1 MKFIHLSDL
10 HIGKRVNDFPM
21 IEEQKYILSQITDII
36 DEQGVEGVW
45 IAGDIYDR
53 AIPSAEAVQLF
64 DSFLTS
70 LAKRHLPVFAISGN
84 HDCAERVAF
93 GAKLM
98 DTCGV
103 HMAPVYDG
111 HITPVI
117 LEDAYGELA
126 IYQLPFIRPALIR
139 HIYEDET
146 PAIATYQDAVAVA
159 VEHMEIDNNRRNILL
174 SHQFVTGAAP
184 ADSEE
189 IIVGG
194 MDNIDSSIFDS
205 FDYVAL
211 GHIHRA
217 QPVSRDTIRYCGTP
231 LKYSFSEV
239 NHIKC
244 AVIVTLADKGD
255 IRIEEL
261 PLTPLHDFQEIKGSY
276 EEITAR
282 DFYKDMAADNYM
294 HITLTDEEDVPDAIG
309 KLRAIYP
316 NIMKLDY
323 DNTRTRKNM
332 HMEPADV
339 TLKLCPLELLQ
350 EFYKLQHNRPM
361 SSEQSNYVNKLI
373 ENIWE
378 VS

>member
-10 HIGKRVNDFPM
+10 HIGKKVNDFSM
-21 IEEQKYILSQITDII
+21 MEDQKHILSQIIDII
-36 DEQGVEGVW
+36 DEQKAEGVW

-64 DSFLTS
+64 DDFLTK

-93 GAKLM
+93 GARLM

-117 LEDAYGELA
+117 LEDDYGELA
-126 IYQLPFIRPALIR
+126 IYQLPFLRPAIVR
-139 HIYEDET
+139 HIYEDEA
-146 PAIATYQDAVAVA
+146 PAIATYQDAVRVA
-159 VEHMEIDNNRRNILL
+159 VEHMQIDKNRRNVLL
-174 SHQFVTGAAP
+174 SHQFVTGAALS
-184 ADSEE
+184 DSEE

-211 GHIHRA
+211 GHIHHA
-217 QPVSRDTIRYCGTP
+217 QSVSRDTIRYCGTP

-239 NHIKC
+239 NHTKY
-244 AVIVTLADKGD
+244 AVLVTLAKKGD
-255 IRIEEL
+255 IQIEEI

-276 EEITAR
+276 EEVTAR
-282 DFYKDMAADNYM
+282 DFYKDMATDDYM
-294 HITLTDEEDVPDAIG
+294 HITLTDEEDIPDVIG
-309 KLRAIYP
+309 KLRTIYP

-323 DNTRTRKNM
+323 DNTRTRKNQSIE
-332 HMEPADV
+332 HTDI
-339 TLKLCPLELLQ
+339 TRKLCPLELLQ
-350 EFYKLQHNRPM
+350 EFYELQNNRPM
-361 SSEQSNYVNKLI
+361 NKEQTDYVNKLI